1 MAPGALY
8 IILVWLWK
16 CYLFDMVFVL
26 YVLLAAV
33 VALACGVEAE
43 WISR

>member
-16 CYLFDMVFVL
+16 CYLFDMVFIL
-26 YVLLAAV
+26 YGLLASV
-33 VALACGVEAE
+33 LALACEVEAE